1 MLSEP
6 TVKPEIDFSSLEGRN
21 ATVRWL
27 LPGSPGT
34 ASAFLVQLYGPSED
48 KILEETTLLNVLST
62 KFYNLEYHRDY
73 QVVVRL
79 VNCGSLG
86 PASKPYPI
94 RINSQ
99 GNFPFLSQQISHS
112 A

>member
-1 MLSEP
+1 MLLEP
-6 TVKPEIDFSSLEGRN
+6 TVRPEIDFSSLEGRN

-27 LPGSPGT
+27 LPGSPGM

-48 KILEETTLLNVLST
+48 KILEETSLLNVLST

-73 QVVVRL
+73 HVVVRL

-86 PASKPYPI
+86 PASKPYHI

-99 GNFPFLSQQISHS
+99 GNIPICSQPISIS
-112 A
+112 S